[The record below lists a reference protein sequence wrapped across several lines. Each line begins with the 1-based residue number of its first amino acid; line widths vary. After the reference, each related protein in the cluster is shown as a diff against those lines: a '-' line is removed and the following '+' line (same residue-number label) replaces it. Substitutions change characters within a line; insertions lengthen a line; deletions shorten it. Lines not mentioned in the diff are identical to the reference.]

1 MPNSSLGEG
10 VSGGDGA
17 RRRWRRE
24 REREREQDELQLTLF
39 RVPARKKLFLNRA
52 VHGRLEA
59 IEKSFSLETVKDIV
73 DAIAWLVEKTWFPPC
88 PATISYALAFNH
100 AAACPRSNRGA
111 VPRTSSPFPPSNTA
125 VVARSSARAPRCRRI
140 RRPSL
145 LVVEPSSNPPC
156 HSGMQKLADELD
168 SEQLGLESK
177 IMTIM
182 NLEDPH
188 PYPQ

>member
-52 VHGRLEA
+52 

-73 DAIAWLVEKTWFPPC
+73 DAMLSDASLVLYFQ
-88 PATISYALAFNH
+88 ISGH
-100 AAACPRSNRGA
+100 EHGS
-111 VPRTSSPFPPSNTA
+111 
-125 VVARSSARAPRCRRI
+125 
-140 RRPSL
+140 
-145 LVVEPSSNPPC
+145 
-156 HSGMQKLADELD
+156 
-168 SEQLGLESK
+168 
-177 IMTIM
+177 
-182 NLEDPH
+182 
-188 PYPQ
+188 

>member
-1 MPNSSLGEG
+1 MICKGPFSFSLLGACSWNLHDVILPSMPNSSLGEG

-17 RRRWRRE
+17 RR
-24 REREREQDELQLTLF
+24 
-39 RVPARKKLFLNRA
+39 
-52 VHGRLEA
+52 RLEA

-73 DAIAWLVEKTWFPPC
+73 DAMLSDASLVLYFQISGH
-88 PATISYALAFNH
+88 ATISYALAFNH

-140 RRPSL
+140 CRPSL

-156 HSGMQKLADELD
+156 RSGMQKLADELD